1 MKTGLGWQSI
11 SISCPW
17 RRLRDMMS
25 DRVFYGIN
33 GATAL
38 REGVSFTVCSM
49 EATDV
54 ELLLYHRGERKPYA
68 VLPFPKALPDR
79 KGLFHVCFRT
89 DIYDFEYAYRV
100 NGPYD
105 PQKGL
110 IFDKKKPLLDP
121 YARAVT
127 GQSVGVNS
135 PIWIMSTGRGW

>member
-1 MKTGLGWQSI
+1 MNENRIGVAEHKHLLPLEKIKGYDVRPGFMGLMELRHSERESALQSVLWKQQMW
-11 SISCPW
+11 S
-17 RRLRDMMS
+17 
-25 DRVFYGIN
+25 
-33 GATAL
+33 
-38 REGVSFTVCSM
+38 SF
-49 EATDV
+49 
-54 ELLLYHRGERKPYA
+54 LYHRGERKPYA
-68 VLPFPKALPDR
+68 VLPFPEALPDR

-127 GQSVGVNS
+127 GQSVLG
-135 PIWIMSTGRGW
+135 